1 MLNKLITILLIVLSF
16 AACNT
21 KEVNP
26 ADIAYYSGPVATA
39 HNLRTTYSDSAK
51 TKVIVNSKLQL
62 EYTDGD
68 REFPKGIQVDFF
80 NPDGKN
86 AARLTANYARYEK
99 QTNLYIATGNVII
112 KDFIETKTLNT
123 EELRWNRA
131 EKRIFTDKFVRIQ
144 TATELLTG
152 TGLTAA
158 QDFSTYRILKPAGSL
173 SNGTL

>member
-1 MLNKLITILLIVLSF
+1 MWNRLVVGLFVVLGL
-16 AACNT
+16 AACNS

-26 ADIAYYSGPVATA
+26 ADIVFYSGPVATA
-39 HNLRTTYSDSAK
+39 YNLRTDYSDSAR
-51 TKVIVNSKLQL
+51 TKVVVNSKLQL
-62 EYTDGD
+62 EYMDGD
-68 REFPKGIQVDFF
+68 REFPQGIQVDFF

-86 AARLTANYARYEK
+86 AARLTANYARFEK

-173 SNGTL
+173 SNGAL